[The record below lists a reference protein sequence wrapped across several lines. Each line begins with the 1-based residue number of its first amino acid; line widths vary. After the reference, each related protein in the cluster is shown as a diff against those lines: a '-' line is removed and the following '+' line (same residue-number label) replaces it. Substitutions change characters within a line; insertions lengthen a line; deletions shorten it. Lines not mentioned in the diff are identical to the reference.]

1 MTLEELGTRYLRL
14 RAELASAYEAPV
26 WDSLRI
32 DGLTDA
38 IAATESA
45 IAASGAPEAFTFAR
59 SHGSASGAV
68 AACC

>member
-26 WDSLRI
+26 WDSLHI
-32 DGLTDA
+32 DGLTD
-38 IAATESA
+38 A

-59 SHGSASGAV
+59 SHGSASNAV